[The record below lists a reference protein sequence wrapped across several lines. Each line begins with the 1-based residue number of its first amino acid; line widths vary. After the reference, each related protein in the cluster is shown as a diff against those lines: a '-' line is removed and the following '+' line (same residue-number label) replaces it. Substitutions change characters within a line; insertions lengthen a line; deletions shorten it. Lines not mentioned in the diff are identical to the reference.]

1 MWRRWNVRTGS
12 LLLVAAIAA
21 CSADDP
27 VGPITAEP
35 EVAQFV
41 GIWEAEVFRVTNDA
55 DPNQVANLLLNEG
68 SFTMNVEESGTYTAT
83 LHFGG
88 FPLVEIGQLSISA
101 NFVTL
106 RPNGG
111 DPATSEFVFQ
121 RQDYLVLDGPTDF
134 DFNLDQIL
142 DPAQGHIELQ
152 RR

>member
-1 MWRRWNVRTGS
+1 MSRRWNVRTGR
-12 LLLVAAIAA
+12 LLLVAAVAA
-21 CSADDP
+21 CSAGDP
-27 VGPITAEP
+27 VGPTTAEP
-35 EVAQFV
+35 EMAQFV

-88 FPLVEIGQLSISA
+88 FPLVEIGKLSISA